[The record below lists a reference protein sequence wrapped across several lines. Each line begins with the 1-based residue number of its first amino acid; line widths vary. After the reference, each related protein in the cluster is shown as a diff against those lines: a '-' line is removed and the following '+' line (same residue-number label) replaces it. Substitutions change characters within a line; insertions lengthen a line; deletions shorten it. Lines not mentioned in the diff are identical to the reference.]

1 MNENVNAELFILFIT
16 KSLSYTT
23 LTQPYPNSIQGPSAS
38 GNINC
43 LKLLHIQ
50 QGEMSIVHGIIVL
63 RDTLETPQSPQE
75 SLPL

>member
-1 MNENVNAELFILFIT
+1 LAKVYLLCNSYIYRFHA
-16 KSLSYTT
+16 YTT

-43 LKLLHIQ
+43 PKLLHIQ

-63 RDTLETPQSPQE
+63 RDTLETLQSPQE